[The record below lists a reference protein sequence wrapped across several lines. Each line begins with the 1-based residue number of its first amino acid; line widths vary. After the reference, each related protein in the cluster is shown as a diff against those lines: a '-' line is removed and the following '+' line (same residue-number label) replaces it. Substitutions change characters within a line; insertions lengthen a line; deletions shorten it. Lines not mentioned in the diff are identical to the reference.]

1 MMRPAVSKLA
11 LLGAATALSCIAS
24 GAAAQAYVADTDVV
38 APATGYYVAPAAPF
52 FSPTPVV
59 VPAPA
64 PAMLLP
70 QATYV
75 APAPVATTLIDEP
88 ATVAPRERIV
98 RERVVREEVVVPRE
112 RVVRT
117 RVLPPRER
125 IVRQRTAVAPRERI
139 IRERIVREEV
149 TPSAVQTV
157 VAPRE
162 VVVAP
167 PEPGIVTTGFSTEPR
182 RCILDLNGFERC
194 Y

>member
-1 MMRPAVSKLA
+1 MRRPAVSKLA
-11 LLGAATALSCIAS
+11 LLGAAAALLCIAS
-24 GAAAQAYVADTDVV
+24 SANAQYVAETDFVT
-38 APATGYYVAPAAPF
+38 PTTGYYV
-52 FSPTPVV
+52 T
-59 VPAPA
+59 PAPA
-64 PAMLLP
+64 RAMLLP
-70 QATYV
+70 QTSYV
-75 APAPVATTLIDEP
+75 APAPVATTVIER

-112 RVVRT
+112 RVART
-117 RVLPPRER
+117 RVLPARER
-125 IVRQRTAVAPRERI
+125 IVRQRTAIAPRERI

-149 TPSAVQTV
+149 TPSTVQTV

-167 PEPGIVTTGFSTEPR
+167 RGPGIVTTGFSSEPR